1 MERPKSSYAWQISA
15 AARLI
20 RLVMSV
26 RSVIHHVNQ
35 QDISVKSI
43 AFNRLLASLAVLLL
57 SPAAF
62 AQAAP
67 TEAPAEVEA
76 LDPVKVTPVATRDVD
91 PALWVVKD
99 EDTTIYL
106 FGTVHILKPGMSWF
120 DDAVKDAFDKSD
132 RLVLELVEP
141 SAAESQSI
149 FMKVAIDQSGKTL
162 RSKLADA
169 ERATYEGAM
178 AKVGLPV
185 ETLDPFD
192 PWAAAV
198 TMQVLAMTK
207 SGFDLNSGV
216 EKQLT
221 AAANASKKPI
231 EGVETM
237 AYQLGIFDAL
247 SEADQIAFLN
257 ESAKGIDQLSPAMDR
272 LVDLWAQP
280 DPEGLA
286 SAMNEGFSNPRIYS
300 ALLTN
305 RNANWAK
312 WVEAQ
317 LKKPGT
323 TFMAVGAGHLSGPTS
338 LPKLLTAYGINAERV
353 AY

>member
-1 MERPKSSYAWQISA
+1 MKSPIFKGT
-15 AARLI
+15 
-20 RLVMSV
+20 LV
-26 RSVIHHVNQ
+26 
-35 QDISVKSI
+35 
-43 AFNRLLASLAVLLL
+43 SLGAILL
-57 SPAAF
+57 SPVAF
-62 AQAAP
+62 AQDAQP
-67 TEAPAEVEA
+67 TEAPASVEA
-76 LDPVKVTPVATRDVD
+76 LDPVPVLPSAAHDVD

-99 EDTTIYL
+99 ADTTIYL
-106 FGTVHILKPGMSWF
+106 FGTVHILKPGMGWF
-120 DDAVKDAFDKSD
+120 DEAVKEAFDKSD
-132 RLVLELVEP
+132 RLVLEMVEP
-141 SAAESQSI
+141 TAAESQAI
-149 FMKVAIDQSGKTL
+149 FMKLAFDQTGKTL

-169 ERATYEGAM
+169 DRAVYDGAM
-178 AKVGLPV
+178 GKVGLPV
-185 ETLDPFD
+185 EALDPFD

-237 AYQLGIFDAL
+237 AYQLGIFDTL
-247 SEADQIAFLN
+247 PLADQIGFLN
-257 ESAKGIDQLSPAMDR
+257 ESAKGIDDLSPAMDQ
-272 LVDLWAQP
+272 LVNLWAQP

-286 SAMNEGFSNPRIYS
+286 VLMNQGFTNPRIYS

-312 WVEAQ
+312 WVDAQ
-317 LKKPGT
+317 MKKPGT
-323 TFMAVGAGHLSGPTS
+323 IFMAVGAGHLSGTTS
-338 LPKLLTAYGINAERV
+338 LPNLLAAYGITAQRV